1 MQPTEQQPGTGPADT
16 TPDQQDATT
25 ADNEVG
31 HPRRIRSFVRRAG
44 RTSTGQQRAIDDLGP
59 RFLLPY
65 AEAPLDWDATFG
77 RTGAKR
83 IFEIGFGMGETTAHI
98 AQLRPD
104 DDFLGVEV
112 HEPAWAR
119 CSSSLASARSATSA
133 SFRTTRW
140 KCSRR

>member
-112 HEPAWAR
+112 HEIGRAHV
-119 CSSSLASARSATSA
+119 
-133 SFRTTRW
+133 
-140 KCSRR
+140 